1 MANCDATSSEVL
13 DLSTLTESVAGDD
26 ATERSEALGSR
37 QVRSIYLITYS
48 RANEEIVPN
57 RESFVQ
63 LVLDSFDNA
72 DPLTRC
78 EILQWVCSQE
88 RHRDGAIHYHM
99 AVKLNARRRWLK
111 IRNYLDERHR
121 VKVNFSARHSNYY
134 SACQYTTKEDESYL
148 QSDNHPD
155 LTNTPAPNTSRA
167 TEMHTRLANGRRKR
181 KKSSQ
186 SLSVYDVSQ
195 IAVKNGIKT
204 RLELLVLA
212 QKQKSEGKLDLA
224 QFIANRGSRV
234 VDEAIFVGWE
244 LENAESTLQRSKMTR
259 IEILYSK
266 LEGECEP
273 GCDGQWLQMA
283 KEVLERNS
291 IVRDDFAEAVRILLD
306 KGRGKYRN
314 LYLKGPC
321 NCAKTF
327 LLNPL
332 NTIYKTFSNPAST
345 TFAWVGAEQ
354 SEVVFLNDFR
364 WSAQI
369 IPWHDFLMLLE
380 GQSVHLPA
388 PKTHYR
394 QDILFQGDTPIFCT
408 SKDELSYVRGGV
420 VDDRE
425 TQMMKVRWRV
435 FNLFHQIPEEQQKS
449 VPPCGKCFS
458 RLIFPQDD

>member
-1 MANCDATSSEVL
+1 M
-13 DLSTLTESVAGDD
+13 
-26 ATERSEALGSR
+26 
-37 QVRSIYLITYS
+37 
-48 RANEEIVPN
+48 
-57 RESFVQ
+57 
-63 LVLDSFDNA
+63 
-72 DPLTRC
+72 
-78 EILQWVCSQE
+78 
-88 RHRDGAIHYHM
+88 
-99 AVKLNARRRWLK
+99 
-111 IRNYLDERHR
+111 
-121 VKVNFSARHSNYY
+121 
-134 SACQYTTKEDESYL
+134 
-148 QSDNHPD
+148 
-155 LTNTPAPNTSRA
+155 
-167 TEMHTRLANGRRKR
+167 
-181 KKSSQ
+181 
-186 SLSVYDVSQ
+186 
-195 IAVKNGIKT
+195 
-204 RLELLVLA
+204 LA

-234 VDEAIFVGWE
+234 VDEAIAIGWE
-244 LENAESTLQRSKMTR
+244 LQNAESTLQRSKMTR
-259 IEILYSK
+259 IEIFYSK

-291 IVRDDFAEAVRILLD
+291 IVRNDFAEAVRILFD

-332 NTIYKTFSNPAST
+332 NIIYKTFSNPASK
-345 TFAWVGAEQ
+345 TFAWVGAEK
-354 SEVVFLNDFR
+354 SKVVFLNDFR

-380 GQSVHLPA
+380 GRSVHLPA

-435 FNLFHQIPEEQQKS
+435 VNLFHKIPEEQQKS

-458 RLIFPQDD
+458 LLVFPQGH